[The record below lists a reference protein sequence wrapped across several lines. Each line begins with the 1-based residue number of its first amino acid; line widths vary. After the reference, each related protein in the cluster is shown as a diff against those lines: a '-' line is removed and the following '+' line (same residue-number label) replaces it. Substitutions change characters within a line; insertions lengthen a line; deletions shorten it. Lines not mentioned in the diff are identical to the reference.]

1 MKPGA
6 LENPEKAS
14 KFKNSVTRGSKT
26 CEVGVAIEDLRKAPE
41 SLKGPMEGFFS
52 SLSLLMK
59 TRGSDSHF
67 KCENSNTKI

>member
-6 LENPEKAS
+6 LQNPERAS

-26 CEVGVAIEDLRKAPE
+26 CEVGVSIEDLRKASE
-41 SLKGPMEGFFS
+41 FLKGPMEGFFS
-52 SLSLLMK
+52 LSLLVK